1 MIYNI
6 LELKRT
12 GITYRDGHGRTVEN
26 TTSEQK
32 ATVKAKNGGE
42 ALKEFLNTLP
52 LNKRG
57 EIFKIGHIWIGTNEN
72 GRTTYTAQK
81 I

>member
-6 LELKRT
+6 LEIKRM
-12 GITYRDGHGRTVEN
+12 GITYKDGHGRTVEN
-26 TTSEQK
+26 ATSEQK
-32 ATVKAKNGGE
+32 TTIKAKNGGE
-42 ALKEFLNTLP
+42 ALKEFINTLP

-57 EIFKIGHIWIGTNEN
+57 KVFKMGRIWIGTNEK